1 MATVVKWVLA
11 RGTSGMID
19 ASITRKPVHP
29 ITRHSGSTTDR
40 GRRCYDDNRDD
51 KEYHDQGKSAIR
63 TADALE
69 PASGA
74 VQSVVP
80 FRRRLGALFG
90 ASASVIIQASLSLKA
105 NSRSLYAPEWAIAWI
120 CSGVKR
126 LPSSSM

>member
-1 MATVVKWVLA
+1 MLPLIDEPGFLA
-11 RGTSGMID
+11 
-19 ASITRKPVHP
+19 ACEALPVA
-29 ITRHSGSTTDR
+29 I
-40 GRRCYDDNRDD
+40 
-51 KEYHDQGKSAIR
+51 IR

-69 PASGA
+69 LGTGA

-80 FRRRLGALFG
+80 SGGALVLFVG
-90 ASASVIIQASLSLKA
+90 AFAFVIIQALSLKA